1 MIPKELLPRPA
12 LRIGVTGRRVL
23 TISVP
28 SSDQG
33 PETTV
38 DVTEKIRGL
47 VSEIL
52 AVARQAATDEFENSC
67 HFYQDEQPEF
77 RAVSPLAEGA
87 DRTFTQEAVKLGYRL
102 ECPLPFHRD
111 EYARDFKTP
120 GSEADFHELLAYAGD
135 AVLELNGERHPKA
148 VEDAAYET
156 VGRLVVDQC
165 DLLIAVW
172 DGKAD
177 SGVGGTSGIMQ
188 FAQGRVPVICLRM
201 DEAPHTICLD
211 WGGRPVEYSP
221 ALLTQAIE
229 HILATPRVSRGQS
242 ERSEDSDFTGS
253 YIQDL
258 PMKGSF
264 LGWIWKRFI
273 GLMLLGKKS
282 PHVSPQHVPVGPF
295 LHYYERFDAYANRL
309 SGLYRGAFLLN
320 YTLGVLAVILALVG
334 FAARLPIAGQ
344 NAPQWIEDAFPVFEG
359 ITICYILL
367 ILSMLWKGRWHLR
380 NVECRY
386 LGEQF
391 RVMCYLYSLGLTPP
405 HPRLASHLTRHGVQ
419 KSWMEWLLRS
429 ILRQT
434 PMKHGVY
441 TKETMEA
448 QRSRILQWVR
458 GQAQYHKQNAEKL
471 ELIDGRL
478 HKLMWGS
485 LIVILLACGTHL
497 LTHERPFEEIE
508 KPFLDAFK
516 ALIADGS
523 SPVWDKVKDEAL
535 KETVKL
541 RNAVLGELGLAWW
554 LTALAAG
561 LPALSA
567 ACHAIATQGEF
578 ERLAEQS
585 KAMDERLEVLA
596 GELKLMGATGS
607 FTFGDLREDARNIAE
622 LVVEEVMA
630 WQILYRKPVP
640 PP

>member
-1 MIPKELLPRPA
+1 MISKELLPRPA
-12 LRIGVTGRRVL
+12 LRIGVTGRRLL
-23 TISVP
+23 TVP
-28 SSDQG
+28 VRDCNQAS
-33 PETTV
+33 ETAV
-38 DVTEKIRGL
+38 DVTGKIRRL
-47 VSEIL
+47 VSEVL
-52 AVARQAATDEFENSC
+52 TTARQAALDEFERSC
-67 HFYQDEQPEF
+67 RLYQDEIPEF

-87 DRTFTQEAVKLGYRL
+87 DRTFAQVAVELGYRL
-102 ECPLPFHRD
+102 ECPLPFQRD
-111 EYARDFKTP
+111 EYARDFKEP
-120 GSEADFHELLAYAGD
+120 GSQADFHKLLAYAGD
-135 AVLELNGERHPKA
+135 AVLELNGERYPKA
-148 VEDAAYET
+148 AEDAAYET

-177 SGVGGTSGIMQ
+177 NGVGGTSAIMQ

-201 DEAPHTICLD
+201 DDEPHTIFLH
-211 WGGRPVEYSP
+211 WGGRPELYSP
-221 ALLTQAIE
+221 ALLGQAIE
-229 HILATPRVSRGQS
+229 QILATPRLSNDQP
-242 ERSEDSDFTGS
+242 EDSDFTGS
-253 YIQDL
+253 YIQNL
-258 PMKGSF
+258 STKGSL
-264 LGWIWKRFI
+264 LGWFWKKFIWS
-273 GLMLLGKKS
+273 MLLGKNTRRANQ
-282 PHVSPQHVPVGPF
+282 QHLPAGPF
-295 LHYYERFDAYANRL
+295 LQHYERFDAYANRL

-344 NAPQWIEDAFPVFEG
+344 DAPQWIEDAFPVLEA
-359 ITICYILL
+359 ITICTILL
-367 ILSMLWKGRWHLR
+367 ILSMLWKRRWHFR

-391 RVMCYLYSLGLTPP
+391 RVMCYLHSLGLTPP

-429 ILRQT
+429 IIRQT

-441 TKETMEA
+441 TKETVEA
-448 QRSRILQWVR
+448 QRSRILEWVR
-458 GQAQYHKQNAEKL
+458 GQGEYHEQNAEKL
-471 ELIDGRL
+471 ELIDHRL
-478 HKLMWGS
+478 HRLMWGS

-497 LTHERPFEEIE
+497 LMHERPVEEIV
-508 KPFLDAFK
+508 KPFLESFK
-516 ALIADGS
+516 TLIANGS

-535 KETVKL
+535 SEAMKL

-578 ERLAEQS
+578 ERLADQS
-585 KAMDERLEVLA
+585 KAMHERLEVFA
-596 GELKLMGATGS
+596 GELELMGTTGS
-607 FTFGDLREDARNIAE
+607 FTFGDLREDTRNIAE

-630 WQILYRKPVP
+630 WQVLYRKPVP